1 MILQCF
7 EANKTMTMSFTLIQ
21 HMWSCMPSD
30 QWVQFAAHLPPSDE
44 KDCNSLESGM
54 IMQKEFCGTVSSCT
68 QETCNFF
75 KLAVLFLICK
85 KMSLET
91 FHIYS
96 LTLAWTGLGRV
107 VWLPL
112 ATLDSPVVHAV
123 VMDGVSQGHLLVTG
137 CQG

>member
-21 HMWSCMPSD
+21 HVWSCMPSD

-75 KLAVLFLICK
+75 KLAVLFLMCK
-85 KMSLET
+85 KMSLGGASR
-91 FHIYS
+91 FLICPIRNFPSY
-96 LTLAWTGLGRV
+96 GM
-107 VWLPL
+107 LPF
-112 ATLDSPVVHAV
+112 VNQYYF
-123 VMDGVSQGHLLVTG
+123 QGYELY
-137 CQG
+137 